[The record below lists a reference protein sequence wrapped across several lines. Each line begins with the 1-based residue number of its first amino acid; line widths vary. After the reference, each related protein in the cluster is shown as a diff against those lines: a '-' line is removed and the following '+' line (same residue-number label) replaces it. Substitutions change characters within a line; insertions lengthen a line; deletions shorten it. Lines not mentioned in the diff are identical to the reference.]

1 MEIKAGWDPD
11 KSPNLI
17 SVNYLKDWNKLDPSY
32 PSVVT
37 QGKDTGGSFYMINA
51 SPSIAVKLFNGSIS
65 ISLTLDDIFQNK
77 IKYQPGKQYRFKI
90 RARYPSGKRCHCF
103 RVVYTD
109 GVNANMCDPGGD
121 IGENIFEM
129 EYITSKGKDI
139 SKIVGY
145 MLASTAGNTNIYEIG
160 LYEI

>member
-51 SPSIAVKLFNGSIS
+51 SPSIKVGLFKGSAS
-65 ISLTLDDIFQNK
+65 VALTLDDIFQNK
-77 IKYQPGKQYRFKI
+77 IKYQSGKSYRFKI

-109 GVNANMCDPGGD
+109 GSNANMCDPGSS
-121 IGENIFEM
+121 IGENIFEL
-129 EYITSKGKDI
+129 EYITNKARNI
-139 SKIVGY
+139 SKIVGH